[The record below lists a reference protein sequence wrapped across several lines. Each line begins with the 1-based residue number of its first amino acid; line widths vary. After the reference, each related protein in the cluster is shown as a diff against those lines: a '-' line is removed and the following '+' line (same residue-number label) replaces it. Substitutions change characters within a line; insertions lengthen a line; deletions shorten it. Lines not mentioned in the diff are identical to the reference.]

1 MVEWDRN
8 GSKLSMEESE
18 YENVTLTMD
27 DYLYEFYR
35 GVGLQAGIAA
45 EQVMSDTLF
54 KLAGELAL
62 NALDKKKAE
71 PPR

>member
-1 MVEWDRN
+1 M
-8 GSKLSMEESE
+8 K
-18 YENVTLTMD
+18 NVTLTID
-27 DYLYEFYR
+27 DCLYEFYR
-35 GVGLQAGIAA
+35 KVSLQAGVAV

-71 PPR
+71 PLR